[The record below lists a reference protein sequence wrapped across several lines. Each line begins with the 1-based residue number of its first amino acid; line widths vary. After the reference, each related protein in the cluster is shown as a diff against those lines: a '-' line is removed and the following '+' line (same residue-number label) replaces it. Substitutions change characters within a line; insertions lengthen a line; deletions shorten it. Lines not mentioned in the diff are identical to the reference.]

1 MIFGLSGSMS
11 ENNSSELTHKITAEE
26 AKIKMDSDDI
36 IILDVRTQEEY
47 NSGQVMHSDRGI
59 QV

>member
-1 MIFGLSGSMS
+1 MS